1 MLLLFIADR
10 NGSFFAWIVFF
21 PVQWSEKC
29 GSLEHIIENISIMKR
44 TLFLTMALA
53 ACFHTVQAATYTN
66 LQESWCDEVNN
77 VIYNG
82 QGYFAVQSAANTS
95 LELTLNLNSLYS
107 YVNSNDYSGS
117 SYMLLWENS
126 IQNYGLGDNA
136 NTEDATGSRTPYLS
150 GWTSAA
156 WNASS
161 NNVTYSTLQSY
172 ADTTGNVVLSI
183 TNHKDNGVIVTAKDA
198 QGTAQTLY
206 SADSLRY
213 SSMTGVSGYYVNL
226 NYVTAVTLH
235 TASSLDTD
243 SYVPPKDYS
252 VPFESQRTDGTS
264 IGRVT
269 FLGDSITH
277 GVDDQSYRWQLFKTL
292 TDNGIENEIVG
303 PREGYFSMNEDGIGE
318 TRDAGTS
325 YGGTVFA
332 NVHLAQA
339 SGRTRNIIS
348 GKTVTTDYAPSQGGV
363 NYGGHSTATTADAYD
378 SNTWF
383 CMMGTNDLL
392 SDNGTSTDIYC
403 QKMEEMLG
411 GEVSYIEGSYN
422 WRAGDNWGNM
432 ATIVNDVHGGGDTFY
447 MLSILPW
454 GAHNNNQ
461 GAENR
466 LAAQEFNR
474 NLKLWTETYSAKTG
488 KKLVY
493 VDVTR
498 GMVDVTSS
506 QAFRGHDS
514 FFNRPG
520 VAGTTTVQGLS
531 NDGLHPG
538 EQGSLIMAGNLAQ
551 AMGIGGRTAGLERQ
565 GTSGWE
571 SATVGTVSAGANA
584 ILVGGNA
591 FTMDNGYTVDFSA
604 VFGNGETGGWL
615 SADNALSISL
625 GDGTN
630 SGTLNLSEGYIMWG
644 DDVLFCQDNSASGLD
659 SLRVVWHNG
668 NAADNVLKG
677 YYVWLGDMLIGQGLS
692 ATEGQGL
699 NGILFSASGAD
710 GSITNLTW
718 TNGAY
723 APTTLGKYSA
733 EHAYITTQDAA
744 AVSGLVA
751 NTVLANM
758 PAGGHDNAAAAV
770 GSNVDYTGVTGQ
782 AVAAGN
788 HLVTTSLSSD
798 SSFVITSTA
807 GWIGLTNST
816 PTGAVN
822 AQLTGTAVNAIFGVM
837 NDGNAGDLTLEIA
850 EGAVIE
856 GTGKKYT
863 PSTDVAIAGS
873 YAAAGQH
880 AKAASFN
887 VYVNGGTVNGNII
900 GGAASGNGTIN
911 QVNLNINS
919 GTVNG
924 TVYGGS
930 MGAPSTVESAN
941 IRVSGGTITDGI
953 VAGGLTGGTVGS
965 AEVTI
970 SGGVI
975 KGGITKGAAASSVVT
990 IDGNKASIGGNIE
1003 ADKVTLKNVS
1013 SSGYAD
1019 GFDRYAGS
1027 ISAPVVVLDN
1037 VKNNILATL
1046 EGLESLSA
1054 VNASMAEI
1062 TAGDEMELQ
1071 SLELGGGSSL
1081 GLFRSAD
1088 HTVSTETETTLTVID
1103 SLQVS
1108 GSGSVLNANLVMA
1121 EGSMLNLA
1129 GNSLQL
1135 GSSLTLGGVALDDT
1149 TVNLVKSLTVGS
1161 SLTLFTGVDE
1171 LIIGSDSWTGA
1182 MTTEASAAFS
1192 NAALNGYQLVYD
1204 GATSGKVSI
1213 TTAAVPEPT
1222 TATLSLL
1229 ALAALAARRRRSVR

>member
-1 MLLLFIADR
+1 MLLLSIADR
-10 NGSFFAWIVFF
+10 NGSFF

-44 TLFLTMALA
+44 SLFLTMALA
-53 ACFHTVQAATYTN
+53 ACFHSAQAETYTN
-66 LQESWCDEVNN
+66 LKESWCDEVNN

-82 QGYFAVQSAANTS
+82 QGYFSVQSAANTS

-136 NTEDATGSRTPYLS
+136 NTADATGSRTPYLS

-161 NNVTYSTLQSY
+161 NNVTYSSLQSY
-172 ADTTGNVVLSI
+172 ADTAGNVVLSI

-206 SADSLRY
+206 SAGALKY
-213 SSMTGVSGYYVNL
+213 GSMSGVSGYYVNL

-243 SYVPPKDYS
+243 SYVPPKDYR

-277 GVDDQSYRWQLFKTL
+277 GVNDQSYRWQLFKTL

-303 PREGYFSMNEDGIGE
+303 PREGYFSTPNHTE
-318 TRDAGTS
+318 DAGSS
-325 YGGTVFA
+325 YGGVDFA

-339 SGRTRNIIS
+339 SGRTHNIIS
-348 GKTVTTDYAPSQGGV
+348 GSNSGMTGV
-363 NYGGHSTATTADAYD
+363 NYGGHSTTSTGKAYD

-383 CMMGTNDLL
+383 CMMGTNDML
-392 SDNGTSTDIYC
+392 SDGGSSTADYC
-403 QKMEEMLG
+403 NKMAKMLG
-411 GEVSYIEGSYN
+411 GTVSYSESSGYTWVKDES
-422 WRAGDNWGNM
+422 NWGTM
-432 ATIVNDVHGGGDTFY
+432 GTIVKDVHGEGDTFY
-447 MLSILPW
+447 MLSITPW
-454 GAHNNNQ
+454 GRHANSNTESYHF
-461 GAENR
+461 G
-466 LAAQEFNR
+466 AQEFNR
-474 NLKLWTETYSAKTG
+474 NLALWVDEYKAATG
-488 KKLVY
+488 KNVVY

-498 GMVDVTSS
+498 GMVDKTSS
-506 QAFRGHDS
+506 ISFYGHDA
-514 FFNRPG
+514 FFNAPG
-520 VAGTTTVQGLS
+520 S
-531 NDGLHPG
+531 DGLHPND
-538 EQGSLIMAGNLAQ
+538 QGSLIMAGNLAQ

-565 GTSGWE
+565 GTSGWK

-584 ILVGGNA
+584 ILVGENA

-644 DDVLFCQDNSASGLD
+644 NDVLFCQDNSVSGLD

-710 GSITNLTW
+710 GRITNLTW

-770 GSNVDYTGVTGQ
+770 GSNVDYTGITGQ
-782 AVAAGN
+782 VVAAQS

-798 SSFVITSTA
+798 SSYVITSTA
-807 GWIGLTNST
+807 GWIGLTNCN

-837 NDGNAGDLTLEIA
+837 NNGNAGDLTLEIA

-873 YAAAGQH
+873 LALGAEY

-900 GGAASGNGTIN
+900 GGSASGNGTIN

-930 MGAPSTVESAN
+930 MSAPSTVESAN
-941 IRVSGGTITDGI
+941 IRVSGGTITGDI

-1019 GFDRYAGS
+1019 GFDRYAGT

-1088 HTVSTETETTLTVID
+1088 HTVSSETETTLTVID
-1103 SLQVS
+1103 SLRVS

-1149 TVNLVKSLTVGS
+1149 TVNLVKSLSVGS

-1192 NAALNGYQLVYD
+1192 NAELDGYRLVYD
-1204 GATSGKVSI
+1204 GAASGKVSI

-1229 ALAALAARRRRSVR
+1229 SLAALAARRRRSVR

>member
-1 MLLLFIADR
+1 
-10 NGSFFAWIVFF
+10 
-21 PVQWSEKC
+21 
-29 GSLEHIIENISIMKR
+29 MKR
-44 TLFLTMALA
+44 TLFLALA
-53 ACFHTVQAATYTN
+53 LASCFSAADAATYTN
-66 LQESWCDEVNN
+66 LTQSWCDEENN
-77 VIYNG
+77 VIYDG
-82 QGYFAVQSAANTS
+82 KGYFAVKSAANTS
-95 LELTLNLNSLYS
+95 IDLTINMSSLVS
-107 YVNSNDYSGS
+107 YVNSNDYKSGG
-117 SYMLLWENS
+117 YMLLWDDDAAD
-126 IQNYGLGDNA
+126 YGLADNA
-136 NTEDATGSRTPYLS
+136 DTSVDNGSRTPYLS
-150 GWTSAA
+150 GYWDGGA

-161 NNVTYSTLQSY
+161 NNITYATLNQYAVNGSVTLK
-172 ADTTGNVVLSI
+172 I
-183 TNHKDNGVIVTAKDA
+183 TNVSQKD
-198 QGTAQTLY
+198 
-206 SADSLRY
+206 S
-213 SSMTGVSGYYVNL
+213 TGVTVKVTGSDGKDVQLYQAPTLLTTNNSVTNGYYVNL
-226 NYVTAVTLH
+226 NYVTAVTLN
-235 TASSLDTD
+235 TSSTLDTD
-243 SYVPPKDYS
+243 TYVPPVDYS
-252 VPFESQRTDGTS
+252 EPFVSARTDGTS

-277 GVDDQSYRWQLFKTL
+277 GVNDQSYRWQLFKTL

-303 PREGYFSMNEDGIGE
+303 PREGYFSTPNHTE
-318 TRDAGTS
+318 DAGSS
-325 YGGTVFA
+325 YGGVEFA

-339 SGRTRNIIS
+339 SGRTHNIIS
-348 GKTVTTDYAPSQGGV
+348 GSTSASVDGKNYSSGV
-363 NYGGHSTATTADAYD
+363 NYGGHSTASTGKAYD

-383 CMMGTNDLL
+383 CMMGTNDML
-392 SDNGTSTDIYC
+392 SDGGSSTADYC
-403 QKMEEMLG
+403 NKMAKMLG
-411 GEVSYIEGSYN
+411 GTVSYSESSGYTWVKDES
-422 WRAGDNWGNM
+422 NWGTM
-432 ATIVNDVHGGGDTFY
+432 GTIVKDVHGEGDTFY
-447 MLSILPW
+447 MLSITPW
-454 GAHNNNQ
+454 GRHANSNTESYHF
-461 GAENR
+461 G
-466 LAAQEFNR
+466 AQEFNR
-474 NLKLWTETYSAKTG
+474 NLALWVDEYKAATG
-488 KKLVY
+488 KNVVY

-498 GMVDVTSS
+498 GMVDKTSS
-506 QAFRGHDS
+506 ISFYGHDA
-514 FFNRPG
+514 FFNTPG
-520 VAGTTTVQGLS
+520 S
-531 NDGLHPG
+531 DGLHPND
-538 EQGSLIMAGNLAQ
+538 QGSLIMAGNLAQ

-565 GTSGWE
+565 GTSGWK

-584 ILVGGNA
+584 ILVGENA

-644 DDVLFCQDNSASGLD
+644 NDVLFCQDNSASGLD

-692 ATEGQGL
+692 ATAGQGL

-751 NTVLANM
+751 NTYTALPNM

-770 GSNVDYTGVTGQ
+770 GSNVDYTGITGQ
-782 AVAAGN
+782 AVEAGK
-788 HLVTTSLSSD
+788 HLVATSLSSD
-798 SSFVITSTA
+798 SSYVITSTS
-807 GWIGLTNST
+807 GWIGLTDSN

-822 AQLTGTAVNAIFGVM
+822 AQLTGTAENAIFGVM
-837 NDGNAGDLTLEIA
+837 NNGNAGALTLEIA
-850 EGAVIE
+850 KDAVIE
-856 GTGKKYT
+856 GMGMKYT

-873 YAAAGQH
+873 YAAEGQH

-900 GGAASGNGTIN
+900 GGAASGNATIN

-930 MGAPSTVESAN
+930 MGAPSTVGSAN

-975 KGGITKGAAASSVVT
+975 KGGITKGAAASSAVT

-1149 TVNLVKSLTVGS
+1149 TVNLVKALTVGS

-1192 NAALNGYQLVYD
+1192 NAELVGYQLVYD
-1204 GATSGKVSI
+1204 GAISGKVSI

>member
-1 MLLLFIADR
+1 
-10 NGSFFAWIVFF
+10 
-21 PVQWSEKC
+21 
-29 GSLEHIIENISIMKR
+29 MKR

-66 LQESWCDEVNN
+66 LKESWCDEVNN

-136 NTEDATGSRTPYLS
+136 NTADATGSRTPYLS

-183 TNHKDNGVIVTAKDA
+183 TNSTSNGVTVTAMDA

-206 SADSLRY
+206 SADTLKY
-213 SSMTGVSGYYVNL
+213 GSMTGVSGYYVNL

-252 VPFESQRTDGTS
+252 KPFESQRTDGTS

-303 PREGYFSMNEDGIGE
+303 PREGYSSMNADGIGE

-466 LAAQEFNR
+466 LVAQEFNR

-488 KKLVY
+488 KKIVY

-551 AMGIGGRTAGLERQ
+551 AMGIGGRTAGLERA
-565 GTSGWE
+565 SAAGWE
-571 SATVGTVSAGANA
+571 SAVVGELAAGTVVLHGENS
-584 ILVGGNA
+584 
-591 FTMDNGYTVDFSA
+591 FTMEGGYTVDFSA
-604 VFGNGETGGWL
+604 VFGNGATDGWL
-615 SADNALSISL
+615 AAENALSISI

-644 DDVLFCQDNSASGLD
+644 NDVLFCQDNSASGLD

-692 ATEGQGL
+692 ATAGQGL

-718 TNGAY
+718 TDTAY

-770 GSNVDYTGVTGQ
+770 GSNVDYTGITGQ

-807 GWIGLTNST
+807 GWIGLTNSN

-822 AQLTGTAVNAIFGVM
+822 AQLTGTAVNAIFGAM
-837 NDGNAGDLTLEIA
+837 NNADAGSLTLEIA
-850 EGAVIE
+850 VGGVIE
-856 GTGKKYT
+856 GTGKKYG
-863 PSTDVAIAGS
+863 PSNDVAIAGGF
-873 YAAAGQH
+873 ANTKEH
-880 AKAASFN
+880 AKADKIN
-887 VYVNGGTVNGNII
+887 IYINGGTVNGNII
-900 GGAASGNGTIN
+900 GGAASGSATLD
-911 QVNLNINS
+911 QVNLYINS
-919 GTVNG
+919 GTIDG
-924 TVYGGS
+924 SVYGGAMS
-930 MGAPSTVESAN
+930 NDSSYVGASL
-941 IRVSGGTITDGI
+941 IRVNGGKITGNIVACGTAGTIGNTNVEI
-953 VAGGLTGGTVGS
+953 H
-965 AEVTI
+965 
-970 SGGVI
+970 GGVI
-975 KGGITKGAAASSVVT
+975 TGSISKGAATQKDDSLSTVSV
-990 IDGNKASIGGNIE
+990 IGNKASIGGSIT
-1003 ADKVTLKNVS
+1003 ADKVTLKDVS
-1013 SSGYAD
+1013 VSGYSD
-1019 GFDRYAGS
+1019 GFDRYRGT
-1027 ISAPVVVLDN
+1027 ITAPVVVLDN
-1037 VKNNILATL
+1037 VQNKILATL
-1046 EGLESLSA
+1046 SGLESLT
-1054 VNASMAEI
+1054 ASNGTVTEL
-1062 TAGDEMELQ
+1062 TAGEALALDA
-1071 SLELGGGSSL
+1071 LELWADTSL
-1081 GLFRSAD
+1081 GLFKTADD
-1088 HTVSTETETTLTVID
+1088 HTVSTATETTLTISGV
-1103 SLQVS
+1103 LTVG
-1108 GSGSVLNANLVMA
+1108 GSGAKLNANLVM
-1121 EGSMLNLA
+1121 EDGSSLNLA

-1135 GSSLTLGGVALDDT
+1135 GSSLTLGGVQLDDVT
-1149 TVNLVKSLTVGS
+1149 IDKVTALEAGGA
-1161 SLTLFTGVDE
+1161 LTLFTEVDE
-1171 LIIGSDSWTGA
+1171 LIIGGESYTDA
-1182 MTTEASAAFS
+1182 VDTEASVAFA
-1192 NAALNGYQLVYD
+1192 NTELAEGYRLVYS
-1204 GATSGKVSI
+1204 GAGTGQVSI
-1213 TTAAVPEPT
+1213 MAVPEPAT
-1222 TATLSLL
+1222 TTLSLL
-1229 ALAALAARRRRSVR
+1229 ALAALAARRRRK

>member
-1 MLLLFIADR
+1 
-10 NGSFFAWIVFF
+10 
-21 PVQWSEKC
+21 
-29 GSLEHIIENISIMKR
+29 MKR
-44 TLFLTMALA
+44 TLFLTWALA
-53 ACFHTVQAATYTN
+53 SCFCAVEAATYTD
-66 LQESWCDEVNN
+66 LTKSWCDETNN
-77 VIYNG
+77 VIYDG
-82 QGYFAVQSAANTS
+82 QGYFAVESAANTS
-95 LELTLNLNSLYS
+95 IDLTINLASLVS
-107 YVNSNDYSGS
+107 YVNSNDYKTGG
-117 SYMLLWENS
+117 YMLLWDDNS
-126 IQNYGLGDNA
+126 ADYGLADNA
-136 NTEDATGSRTPYLS
+136 DTSVDNGSRTPYLS
-150 GWTSAA
+150 GYWNGSA
-156 WNASS
+156 WNADTKNISYETLS
-161 NNVTYSTLQSY
+161 KYAVDGSVTLKITNVSKKNSTGVTVKVAGADGNDVQLYQATDLLTEYNTVTY
-172 ADTTGNVVLSI
+172 
-183 TNHKDNGVIVTAKDA
+183 
-198 QGTAQTLY
+198 
-206 SADSLRY
+206 
-213 SSMTGVSGYYVNL
+213 GYYVNL
-226 NYVTAVTLH
+226 NYITSVTLH
-235 TASSLDTD
+235 TDSTLDTD

-252 VPFESQRTDGTS
+252 KPFESQRTDGTS

-303 PREGYFSMNEDGIGE
+303 PREGYFSMDEDGIGE

-348 GKTVTTDYAPSQGGV
+348 GETVTTDYAPSQGGV

-422 WRAGDNWGNM
+422 WSAGDNWGNM
-432 ATIVNDVHGGGDTFY
+432 GTIVKDVYGEGDTFY
-447 MLSILPW
+447 MLSITPW
-454 GAHNNNQ
+454 ATHSNNQ
-461 GAENR
+461 NEENR
-466 LAAQEFNR
+466 FAGQEFNR
-474 NLKLWTETYSAKTG
+474 NLKAWVDAYSAHTG
-488 KKLVY
+488 QKVVY
-493 VDVTR
+493 VDITR
-498 GMVDVTSS
+498 GMVDLTDSLS
-506 QAFRGHDS
+506 FRGHDA

-520 VAGTTTVQGLS
+520 SQQYPTH
-531 NDGLHPG
+531 DGLHPG

-551 AMGIGGRTAGLERQ
+551 GMGIGGRTAGLERQ
-565 GTSGWE
+565 GTSGWK

-604 VFGNGETGGWL
+604 VFGNGEAGGWL

-644 DDVLFCQDNSASGLD
+644 DDILFCQDNSASGLD

-718 TNGAY
+718 TDTAY

-770 GSNVDYTGVTGQ
+770 GSNVDYTDITGK
-782 AVAAGN
+782 AVEAGD
-788 HLVTTSLSSD
+788 HLVTSSLSSD
-798 SSFVITSTA
+798 FSFVITSTA
-807 GWIGLTNST
+807 GWIGLTDSN

-822 AQLTGTAVNAIFGVM
+822 AQLTGTAKNAIFGVM

-850 EGAVIE
+850 KDAVIE
-856 GTGKKYT
+856 GMGMKYS

-873 YAAAGQH
+873 LALGAEH

-887 VYVNGGTVNGNII
+887 VYVNGGTVKGNII
-900 GGAASGNGTIN
+900 GGAASGDGTIN

-930 MGAPSTVESAN
+930 MGAPSTVGSAN
-941 IRVSGGTITDGI
+941 IRVSGGTITGDI

-1103 SLQVS
+1103 SLKVS

-1129 GNSLQL
+1129 GNSLKL

-1192 NAALNGYQLVYD
+1192 NAALDGYQLVYD

-1213 TTAAVPEPT
+1213 TTAAVPEPAT
-1222 TATLSLL
+1222 TTLSLL
-1229 ALAALAARRRRSVR
+1229 ALAALAARRRRK

>member
-1 MLLLFIADR
+1 
-10 NGSFFAWIVFF
+10 
-21 PVQWSEKC
+21 
-29 GSLEHIIENISIMKR
+29 MKR
-44 TLFLTMALA
+44 TLFLAALLACCMNSASA
-53 ACFHTVQAATYTN
+53 AVTYTSADFSSAF
-66 LQESWCDEVNN
+66 QDAE
-77 VIYNG
+77 NG
-82 QGYFAVQSAANTS
+82 VVYDGNGFFAVQSSSGTTVD
-95 LELTLNLNSLYS
+95 LTINLNSLYN
-107 YVNSNDYSGS
+107 YAQGHDYLP
-117 SYMLLWENS
+117 SYMLQYKSNFA
-126 IQNYGLGDNA
+126 NYGLADTRTQDSDGS
-136 NTEDATGSRTPYLS
+136 TYSPSITGWTGSVWNGVTPISYSTLS
-150 GWTSAA
+150 QHADA
-156 WNASS
+156 S
-161 NNVTYSTLQSY
+161 NNVTLT
-172 ADTTGNVVLSI
+172 I
-183 TNHKDNGVIVTAKDA
+183 TNSSSSGVSVSIGDTSV
-198 QGTAQTLY
+198 Y
-206 SADSLRY
+206 SAPTFKY
-213 SSMTGVSGYYVNL
+213 SSHTETQGYYINL
-226 NYVTAVTLH
+226 NYVTGITLY
-235 TASSLDTD
+235 TPSTLDVST
-243 SYVPPKDYS
+243 YEPPPDYTL
-252 VPFESQRTDGTS
+252 PFESERKDGTS
-264 IGRVT
+264 VGRT
-269 FLGDSITH
+269 MFLGDSITH
-277 GVDDQSYRWQLFKTL
+277 GYGNQSHRWQLFKTL
-292 TDNGIENEIVG
+292 VDGGIENEIVG
-303 PREGYFSMNEDGIGE
+303 PRSGYHTGFSGLDD
-318 TRDAGTS
+318 RDKHSTA
-325 YGGTVFA
+325 YGGVEFD
-332 NVHLAQA
+332 NVHLAQS
-339 SGRTRNIIS
+339 SGRTHNIIS
-348 GKTVTTDYAPSQGGV
+348 GSTSYTVNGVSYGSGV
-363 NYGGHSTATTADAYD
+363 NYGGHSTASAGESFDC
-378 SNTWF
+378 NTF
-383 CMMGTNDLL
+383 VCMMGTNDLL
-392 SDNGTSTDIYC
+392 SDIGGNAAASAYTGQM
-403 QKMEEMLG
+403 QKMLG
-411 GEVSYIEGSYN
+411 GTVSLDSSTN
-422 WRAGDNWGNM
+422 TWRWEANTNHLGTMGI
-432 ATIVNDVHGGGDTFY
+432 IVSDVVNSDSDTFY
-447 MLSILPW
+447 VMSVPTW
-454 GAHNNNQ
+454 GVKNGKHGLDDTCRAAAEQYNGLLKQWVNHWNTDTSASTQ
-461 GAENR
+461 GKVVYVEVNR
-466 LAAQEFNR
+466 GL
-474 NLKLWTETYSAKTG
+474 
-488 KKLVY
+488 
-493 VDVTR
+493 VDVTA
-498 GMVDVTSS
+498 GKFIAPD
-506 QAFRGHDS
+506 AFM
-514 FFNRPG
+514 NA
-520 VAGTTTVQGLS
+520 V
-531 NDGLHPG
+531 DGLHPT
-538 EQGSLIMAGNLAQ
+538 EQGALIIAGNLAQ
-551 AMGIGGRTAGLERQ
+551 GMGIGGRTAGLERQ
-565 GTSGWE
+565 GTSGWK

-644 DDVLFCQDNSASGLD
+644 DDILFCQDNSASGLD

-718 TNGAY
+718 TDTAY

-770 GSNVDYTGVTGQ
+770 GSNVDYTGITGQ
-782 AVAAGN
+782 VVAAQS

-807 GWIGLTNST
+807 GWIGLTNCN

-837 NDGNAGDLTLEIA
+837 NNGNAGDLTLEIA
-850 EGAVIE
+850 KDAVIK
-856 GTGKKYT
+856 GTGKQYS

-873 YAAAGQH
+873 LALGAEY

-900 GGAASGNGTIN
+900 GGSASGNGSIN

-930 MGAPSTVESAN
+930 MSAPSTVASAN
-941 IRVSGGTITDGI
+941 IRVSGGTITGDI

-1019 GFDRYAGS
+1019 GFDRYVGS

-1192 NAALNGYQLVYD
+1192 NAELDGYRLVYD
-1204 GATSGKVSI
+1204 GAASGKVSI

>member
-1 MLLLFIADR
+1 
-10 NGSFFAWIVFF
+10 
-21 PVQWSEKC
+21 
-29 GSLEHIIENISIMKR
+29 MKR
-44 TLFLTMALA
+44 TLFLAALLACCMNSASA
-53 ACFHTVQAATYTN
+53 AVTYTSADFSSAF
-66 LQESWCDEVNN
+66 QDAE
-77 VIYNG
+77 NG
-82 QGYFAVQSAANTS
+82 VVYDGNGFFAVQSSSGTTVD
-95 LELTLNLNSLYS
+95 LTINLNSLYN
-107 YVNSNDYSGS
+107 YAQGHDYLP
-117 SYMLLWENS
+117 SYMLQYKSNFA
-126 IQNYGLGDNA
+126 NYGLADTRTQDSDGS
-136 NTEDATGSRTPYLS
+136 TYSPSITGWTGSVWNGVTPISYSTLS
-150 GWTSAA
+150 QHADA
-156 WNASS
+156 S
-161 NNVTYSTLQSY
+161 NNVTLT
-172 ADTTGNVVLSI
+172 I
-183 TNHKDNGVIVTAKDA
+183 TNSSSSGVSVSIGDTSV
-198 QGTAQTLY
+198 Y
-206 SADSLRY
+206 SAPTFKY
-213 SSMTGVSGYYVNL
+213 SSHTETQGYYINL
-226 NYVTAVTLH
+226 NYVTGITLY
-235 TASSLDTD
+235 TPSTLDVST
-243 SYVPPKDYS
+243 YEPPPDYTL
-252 VPFESQRTDGTS
+252 PFESERKDGTS
-264 IGRVT
+264 VGRT
-269 FLGDSITH
+269 MFLGDSITH
-277 GVDDQSYRWQLFKTL
+277 GYGNQSHRWQLFKTL
-292 TDNGIENEIVG
+292 VDGGIENEIVG
-303 PREGYFSMNEDGIGE
+303 PRSGYHTGFSGLDD
-318 TRDAGTS
+318 RDKHSTA
-325 YGGTVFA
+325 YGGVEFD
-332 NVHLAQA
+332 NVHLAQS
-339 SGRTRNIIS
+339 SGRTHNIIS
-348 GKTVTTDYAPSQGGV
+348 GSTSYTVNGVSYGSGV
-363 NYGGHSTATTADAYD
+363 NYGGHSTASAGESFDC
-378 SNTWF
+378 NTF
-383 CMMGTNDLL
+383 VCMMGTNDLL
-392 SDNGTSTDIYC
+392 SDIGGNAAASAYTGQM
-403 QKMEEMLG
+403 QKMLG
-411 GEVSYIEGSYN
+411 GTVSLDSSTN
-422 WRAGDNWGNM
+422 TWRWEANTNHLGTMGI
-432 ATIVNDVHGGGDTFY
+432 IVSDVVNSDSDTFY
-447 MLSILPW
+447 VMSVPTW
-454 GAHNNNQ
+454 GVKNSKHGLDDTCRAAAEQYNGLLKQWVNHWNTDTSASTQ
-461 GAENR
+461 GKVVYVEVNR
-466 LAAQEFNR
+466 GL
-474 NLKLWTETYSAKTG
+474 
-488 KKLVY
+488 
-493 VDVTR
+493 VDVTA
-498 GMVDVTSS
+498 GKFIAPD
-506 QAFRGHDS
+506 AFM
-514 FFNRPG
+514 NA
-520 VAGTTTVQGLS
+520 V
-531 NDGLHPG
+531 DGLHPT
-538 EQGSLIMAGNLAQ
+538 EQGALIIAGNLAQ
-551 AMGIGGRTAGLERQ
+551 GMGIGGRTAGLERQ
-565 GTSGWE
+565 GTSGWK
-571 SATVGTVSAGANA
+571 SATVGTVRAGDGT

-644 DDVLFCQDNSASGLD
+644 DDILFCQDNSASGLD

-718 TNGAY
+718 TDTAY

-751 NTVLANM
+751 NTYTALPNM

-770 GSNVDYTGVTGQ
+770 GSNVDYTGIIGQ
-782 AVAAGN
+782 AVAADN
-788 HLVTTSLSSD
+788 HLVTTPTSSD

-807 GWIGLTNST
+807 GWIGLTNSNL
-816 PTGAVN
+816 TGAVN

-837 NDGNAGDLTLEIA
+837 NNGNAGDLTLEIA
-850 EGAVIE
+850 AGSVIE
-856 GTGKKYT
+856 GTGKQYS

-873 YAAAGQH
+873 YAAGGQH

-887 VYVNGGTVNGNII
+887 VYVNGGTVKGNII

-930 MGAPSTVESAN
+930 MGAPSTVGSAN
-941 IRVSGGTITDGI
+941 IRVSGGTITGDI

-970 SGGVI
+970 YGGVI
-975 KGGITKGAAASSVVT
+975 KGDITKGAAASSVVT

-1121 EGSMLNLA
+1121 EGSMLSLA

-1149 TVNLVKSLTVGS
+1149 TVNLIKSLTVGS

-1171 LIIGSDSWTGA
+1171 LIIGSNSWTGA

-1192 NAALNGYQLVYD
+1192 NIELGGYRLVYE
-1204 GATSGKVSI
+1204 GAASGKVSI
-1213 TTAAVPEPT
+1213 ATAAVPEPT

>member
-1 MLLLFIADR
+1 
-10 NGSFFAWIVFF
+10 
-21 PVQWSEKC
+21 
-29 GSLEHIIENISIMKR
+29 MKR
-44 TLFLTMALA
+44 TLFLAALLACCMNSASA
-53 ACFHTVQAATYTN
+53 AVTYTSADFSSAF
-66 LQESWCDEVNN
+66 QDAE
-77 VIYNG
+77 NG
-82 QGYFAVQSAANTS
+82 VVYDGNGFFAVQSSSGTTVD
-95 LELTLNLNSLYS
+95 LTINLNSLYN
-107 YVNSNDYSGS
+107 YAQGHDYLP
-117 SYMLLWENS
+117 SYMLQYKSNFA
-126 IQNYGLGDNA
+126 NYGLADTRTQDSDGS
-136 NTEDATGSRTPYLS
+136 TYSPSITGWTGSVWNVVTPISYSTLS
-150 GWTSAA
+150 QHADA
-156 WNASS
+156 S
-161 NNVTYSTLQSY
+161 NNVTLT
-172 ADTTGNVVLSI
+172 I
-183 TNHKDNGVIVTAKDA
+183 TNSSSSGVSVSIGDTSV
-198 QGTAQTLY
+198 Y
-206 SADSLRY
+206 SASDLRY
-213 SSMTGVSGYYVNL
+213 SSHTETQGYYINL
-226 NYVTAVTLH
+226 NYVTGITLY
-235 TASSLDTD
+235 TPSTLDVST
-243 SYVPPKDYS
+243 YEPPPDYTL
-252 VPFESQRTDGTS
+252 PFESERKDGTS
-264 IGRVT
+264 VGRT
-269 FLGDSITH
+269 MFLGDSITH
-277 GVDDQSYRWQLFKTL
+277 GYGNQSHRWQLFKTL
-292 TDNGIENEIVG
+292 VDGGIENEIVG
-303 PREGYFSMNEDGIGE
+303 PRSGYHTGFSGLDD
-318 TRDAGTS
+318 RDKHSTA
-325 YGGTVFA
+325 YGGVEFD
-332 NVHLAQA
+332 NVHLAQS
-339 SGRTRNIIS
+339 SGRTHNIIS
-348 GKTVTTDYAPSQGGV
+348 GSTSYTVNGVSYGSGV
-363 NYGGHSTATTADAYD
+363 NYGGHSTASAGESFDC
-378 SNTWF
+378 NTF
-383 CMMGTNDLL
+383 VCMMGTNDLL
-392 SDNGTSTDIYC
+392 SDIGGNAAASAYTGQM
-403 QKMEEMLG
+403 QKMLG
-411 GEVSYIEGSYN
+411 GTVSLDSSTN
-422 WRAGDNWGNM
+422 TWRWEANTNHLGTMGI
-432 ATIVNDVHGGGDTFY
+432 IVSDVVNSDSDTFY
-447 MLSILPW
+447 VMSVPTW
-454 GAHNNNQ
+454 GVKNSKHGSDDTCRAAAEQYNGLLKQWVNHWNTDTSASTQ
-461 GAENR
+461 GKVVYVEVNR
-466 LAAQEFNR
+466 GL
-474 NLKLWTETYSAKTG
+474 
-488 KKLVY
+488 
-493 VDVTR
+493 VDVTA
-498 GMVDVTSS
+498 GKFIAPD
-506 QAFRGHDS
+506 AFM
-514 FFNRPG
+514 N
-520 VAGTTTVQGLS
+520 AT
-531 NDGLHPG
+531 DGLHPT
-538 EQGSLIMAGNLAQ
+538 EQGALIIAGNLAQ
-551 AMGIGGRTAGLERQ
+551 GMGIGGRTAGLERQ
-565 GTSGWE
+565 GTSGWK

-644 DDVLFCQDNSASGLD
+644 DDILFCQDNSASGPD

-710 GSITNLTW
+710 GSVTNLTW
-718 TNGAY
+718 TDTAY

-751 NTVLANM
+751 NTVLPNM

-770 GSNVDYTGVTGQ
+770 GSNVDYTGITGQ

-788 HLVTTSLSSD
+788 HLVTSSLSSD

-807 GWIGLTNST
+807 GWIGLTNSN

-822 AQLTGTAVNAIFGVM
+822 AQLTGTAENAIFGVM

-850 EGAVIE
+850 KDAVIE
-856 GTGKKYT
+856 GMGMKYS

-873 YAAAGQH
+873 YAADGQH

-887 VYVNGGTVNGNII
+887 VYVNGGTVKGNII

-930 MGAPSTVESAN
+930 MGAPSTVGSAN
-941 IRVSGGTITDGI
+941 IRVSGGTITGDI
-953 VAGGLTGGTVGS
+953 VAGGLTGGTVGR

-1037 VKNNILATL
+1037 VQNNILATL

-1103 SLQVS
+1103 SLRVS

-1121 EGSMLNLA
+1121 EGSMLNLT

-1135 GSSLTLGGVALDDT
+1135 GSSLTLGGVVLDDT

-1192 NAALNGYQLVYD
+1192 NAELDGYQLVYD
-1204 GATSGKVSI
+1204 GADSGKVSI

>member
-1 MLLLFIADR
+1 MNSASAAVTYTSADFSSAFQDAE
-10 NGSFFAWIVFF
+10 NGIVYDGNGFFAVKSASGTT
-21 PVQWSEKC
+21 VD
-29 GSLEHIIENISIMKR
+29 
-44 TLFLTMALA
+44 LT
-53 ACFHTVQAATYTN
+53 
-66 LQESWCDEVNN
+66 
-77 VIYNG
+77 I
-82 QGYFAVQSAANTS
+82 
-95 LELTLNLNSLYS
+95 NLNSLYN
-107 YVNSNDYSGS
+107 YAQGHDYLP
-117 SYMLLWENS
+117 SYMLQYKSNFA
-126 IQNYGLGDNA
+126 NYGLADTRTQNSDGS
-136 NTEDATGSRTPYLS
+136 TYTPSITGWTGSVWNDVTPISYSTLS
-150 GWTSAA
+150 QHADA
-156 WNASS
+156 S
-161 NNVTYSTLQSY
+161 NNVTFT
-172 ADTTGNVVLSI
+172 I
-183 TNHKDNGVIVTAKDA
+183 TNSSSSGVSVSIGDTSVYTAP
-198 QGTAQTLY
+198 TLK
-206 SADSLRY
+206 Y
-213 SSMTGVSGYYVNL
+213 SSHTETQGYYINL
-226 NYVTAVTLH
+226 NYVTGITLY
-235 TASSLDTD
+235 TPSTLDVST
-243 SYVPPKDYS
+243 YELPPDYTL
-252 VPFESQRTDGTS
+252 PFESERKDGTS
-264 IGRVT
+264 VGRT
-269 FLGDSITH
+269 MFLGDSITH
-277 GVDDQSYRWQLFKTL
+277 GYGNQSHRWQLFKTL
-292 TDNGIENEIVG
+292 VDGGIENEIVG
-303 PREGYFSMNEDGIGE
+303 PRSGYHTVFSGLDD
-318 TRDAGTS
+318 RDKHSTA
-325 YGGTVFA
+325 YGGVKFD
-332 NVHLAQA
+332 NVHLAQS
-339 SGRTRNIIS
+339 SGRTHNIIS
-348 GKTVTTDYAPSQGGV
+348 GSVSYTVNGVSYGSGV
-363 NYGGHSTATTADAYD
+363 NYGGHSTASAGESFDC
-378 SNTWF
+378 NTF
-383 CMMGTNDLL
+383 VCMMGTNDLL
-392 SDNGTSTDIYC
+392 SDVDKNAAASAYTGQM
-403 QKMEEMLG
+403 QKMLG
-411 GEVSYIEGSYN
+411 GTVSLDSSTN
-422 WRAGDNWGNM
+422 TWRWEANTNHLGTMGI
-432 ATIVNDVHGGGDTFY
+432 IVSDVVNSDSDTFY
-447 MLSILPW
+447 VMSVPTW
-454 GAHNNNQ
+454 GVKNSKHGSDDTCRAAAEQYNGLLKQWVNHWNTDTSAATQ
-461 GAENR
+461 GKVVYVEVNR
-466 LAAQEFNR
+466 GL
-474 NLKLWTETYSAKTG
+474 
-488 KKLVY
+488 
-493 VDVTR
+493 VDVTA
-498 GMVDVTSS
+498 GKFIAPD
-506 QAFRGHDS
+506 AFM
-514 FFNRPG
+514 N
-520 VAGTTTVQGLS
+520 AT
-531 NDGLHPG
+531 DGLHPT
-538 EQGSLIMAGNLAQ
+538 EQGALIIAGNLAQ
-551 AMGIGGRTAGLERQ
+551 GMGIGGRTAGLERQ

-571 SATVGTVSAGANA
+571 SATVGTVSAGAGA

-644 DDVLFCQDNSASGLD
+644 DDILFCQDNSASGPD

-718 TNGAY
+718 TDTAY

-770 GSNVDYTGVTGQ
+770 GSNVDYTGITGQ
-782 AVAAGN
+782 TVAAGS
-788 HLVTTSLSSD
+788 HLVTTSPSSD
-798 SSFVITSTA
+798 SSFVITSTE
-807 GWIGLTNST
+807 GWIGLTNSN

-837 NDGNAGDLTLEIA
+837 NNGNAGDLTLEIA

-873 YAAAGQH
+873 YAEGGQH

-887 VYVNGGTVNGNII
+887 VYVNGGTVKGNII

-930 MGAPSTVESAN
+930 MGAPSTVGSAN
-941 IRVSGGTITDGI
+941 IRVSGGTITGDI

-1019 GFDRYAGS
+1019 GFDRYAGT

-1081 GLFRSAD
+1081 GLFRSAV

-1103 SLQVS
+1103 SLRVS

-1135 GSSLTLGGVALDDT
+1135 GSSLTLGGVALDNT
-1149 TVNLVKSLTVGS
+1149 TVNLVKSLTVDS

-1192 NAALNGYQLVYD
+1192 NAELDGYRLVYE
-1204 GATSGKVSI
+1204 GAASGKVSI
-1213 TTAAVPEPT
+1213 ATAAVPEPT

-1229 ALAALAARRRRSVR
+1229 ALAALAARRRRK